1 MSWVEKC
8 DTDETE
14 VFCWAAYKASHY
26 KNNTSSQNNSE
37 LHRDG
42 ALMHYKHVGV
52 QPSWFTFMCLQ
63 FVPRHKAEIQKC
75 GGRWACSWWSDN
87 SCRRYCLPGVELTVA
102 QHEHWAPDG
111 ISLPTA
117 QGWLI
122 FDTVCT
128 GVCMCVLS
136 YAILQRQKYQ
146 SQQAEV
152 FYLMCGKECLC
163 VGVLIMNKT
172 VLLYK
177 IHTFLMS
184 YTNKNT
190 ILEVQ
195 CLWPL
200 LKRVFGKAPVIEFV
214 I

>member
-1 MSWVEKC
+1 
-8 DTDETE
+8 
-14 VFCWAAYKASHY
+14 
-26 KNNTSSQNNSE
+26 
-37 LHRDG
+37 
-42 ALMHYKHVGV
+42 
-52 QPSWFTFMCLQ
+52 MCLQ
-63 FVPRHKAEIQKC
+63 FVRRHKAEIQKC

-136 YAILQRQKYQ
+136 YAILQRQNYQ

-152 FYLMCGKECLC
+152 FHLMCGKECLC

-172 VLLYK
+172 NSVTVSKPHFVDELHK
-177 IHTFLMS
+177 
-184 YTNKNT
+184 NNT

-200 LKRVFGKAPVIEFV
+200 LNWVFGKAPVIEFV